1 VRETRMGLSE
11 TVQFAIDTLRIRLE
25 SGAAS

>member
-1 VRETRMGLSE
+1 MGLSE